1 MQRSIQ
7 RYLHR
12 SLFVKELCKV
22 SWIFRHPN
30 WYKKDQ
36 KIEVEKPKTE
46 KEIIDGYI
54 EIKKHKKKLCKKKI
68 RVS

>member
-1 MQRSIQ
+1 M
-7 RYLHR
+7 
-12 SLFVKELCKV
+12 

-36 KIEVEKPKTE
+36 KVEVEKPKTE